1 MKKKY
6 LNRIILGFIAPI
18 LVVFSFFYL
27 EKSGIFGPEKRVAV
41 GEEINSEAPFPSA
54 KSYGYYLMPYTRFG
68 EYGSGAYPDY
78 SAEDVFNFWL
88 DKHDLIINSYLTGD
102 YKAAAPEKTIIG
114 GTSATEACC
123 YDYAAN
129 EYFWDDQLT
138 ILHDWITENWQTYPW
153 SSQFSSADV
162 AFEDCFL
169 HLSSDVESM
178 TFSFTTTED
187 LTITGYNPVDPTRS
201 RIPGDW
207 SNDLFLANVKSPVY
221 ISFWQD
227 YYAVYMIERWGSPTI
242 DGYFLDVHEWT
253 LPQYF
258 STEEDFE
265 KIIEFTSREEYLQKL
280 SELTIIIRDTL
291 HQNYPGS
298 ILAVNTYNTIIPGD
312 PPKYAFEDEVD
323 FCVREGSIIYN
334 LALEKV
340 EQEIS
345 IAYRLGNAGKL
356 VAMQHDTRDFYDLN
370 RGKIAGLAVYYMAM
384 TDNVYFYTYVPPG
397 PAYDPYSSWFE
408 AIAYD
413 IGEPAGEYYV
423 FAQGLDPSNLT
434 GTYKVLARNF
444 TKGLVLV
451 KPRPNWSVT
460 NYLSQSQTT
469 HNLGG
474 TYRSLNVDGTL
485 GDPITSITLRNWEGA
500 ILLENDTAAPESI
513 DDLTA
518 S

>member
-1 MKKKY
+1 MEKHY
-6 LNRIILGFIAPI
+6 LRRIILGFTAAI
-18 LVVFSFFYL
+18 LVFSGFFCL
-27 EKSGIFGPEKRVAV
+27 EKLGIFRQKKAL
-41 GEEINSEAPFPSA
+41 GEEISSEAPFPSA

-68 EYGSGAYPDY
+68 EYGSGEYPDY

-88 DKHDLIINSYLTGD
+88 DKHDLLIVSYLTD
-102 YKAAAPEKTIIG
+102 HYKAAAPAKTILS
-114 GTSATEACC
+114 GTSATETCC
-123 YDYAAN
+123 YDYPAD

-138 ILHDWITENWQTYPW
+138 IIYNWISANWQTYSW
-153 SSQFSSADV
+153 SSQFSSAEE
-162 AFEDCFL
+162 AFEDCFI

-187 LTITGYNPVDPTRS
+187 LTITGYDPADPTRS

-207 SNDLFLANVKSPVY
+207 SNNMFLANVKSPVY

-227 YYAVYMIERWGSPTI
+227 YYAVYMIERWETSTI

-258 STEEDFE
+258 NTEEDFE

-280 SELTIIIRDTL
+280 SELTIIIRDAL
-291 HQNYPGS
+291 HEAYPNS
-298 ILAVNTYNTIIPGD
+298 ILAANTYNTIISGD
-312 PPKYAFEDEVD
+312 PPKFAFEDEVD
-323 FCVREGSIIYN
+323 FCVREGSIIYSLGLN
-334 LALEKV
+334 KL

-345 IAYRLGNAGKL
+345 IANRLGNAGKL
-356 VAMQHDTRDFYDLN
+356 VGMQHNTRFYSDKN
-370 RGKIAGLAVYYMAM
+370 RDKIAGLAVYYMAM
-384 TDNVYFYTYVPPG
+384 ADNVYFFSYSDVG
-397 PAYDPYSSWFE
+397 PSVDPYSSWFE

-413 IGEPAGEYYV
+413 IGEPVGEYYV
-423 FAQGLDPSNLT
+423 FAQGVDPSNPT
-434 GTYKVLARNF
+434 ATYKVLARNF

-451 KPRPNWSVT
+451 KPRPNWAVT
-460 NYLSQSQTT
+460 DYTSQSQTT

-474 TYRSLNVDGTL
+474 TYQLLNIDGTL

-500 ILLENDTAAPESI
+500 ILLEVDTISPEAI
-513 DDLTA
+513 DDLEV